1 MDRSEGN
8 AIAEYIQAVQALN
21 AQVQRWLSDLDELHC
36 ITRSFHIDE
45 TTGSYEAPGLAI
57 LGPGDTPIAEMAPV
71 GMNIVAAKGRVD
83 LAGEED
89 RAPLLWL
96 EPPSPVLT
104 SEIDAGGLGAS
115 NSRPLFEGVDSEG
128 WYWIENRLAR
138 RAHLLDRDLFRDLLL
153 GVSGHVLSR

>member
-1 MDRSEGN
+1 MDGAEDN
-8 AIAEYIQAVQALN
+8 AIPAYIQAVEALN
-21 AQVQRWLSDLDELHC
+21 AQVRRWVSDLDELYC
-36 ITRSFHIDE
+36 LTRSFHIDE
-45 TTGSYEAPGLAI
+45 TTGSYEAPGLDI
-57 LGPGDTPIAEMAPV
+57 FGPGDTPIAEMAPV

-96 EPPSPVLT
+96 EPSGPVLT
-104 SEIDAGGLGAS
+104 SEIAAGSSGAS
-115 NSRPLFEGVDSEG
+115 SSRPLFEGVDSEG

-153 GVSGHVLSR
+153 GVSGHVLTK